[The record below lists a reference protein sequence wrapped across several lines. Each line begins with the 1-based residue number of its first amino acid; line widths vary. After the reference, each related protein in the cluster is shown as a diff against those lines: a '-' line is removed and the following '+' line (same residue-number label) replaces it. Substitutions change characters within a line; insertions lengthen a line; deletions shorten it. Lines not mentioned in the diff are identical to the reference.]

1 MTVAAPRPASP
12 SPIRPA
18 LLDLL
23 ACPEDGAALSGWDG
37 STDDGTLDCPA
48 CRRRFPVQD
57 GLPRL
62 LPDALREARDAEY
75 SEKQRE
81 MAARDAQ
88 VAQYDANLPLRL
100 FSIPEIPIT
109 LRYLALEPDHLML
122 EGGCGTGR
130 MTPEFAR
137 RVRGLVCAD
146 ISVESLKAARAK
158 LPPELGD
165 RALFVQA
172 DLSHLPLAT
181 GVFDRVGSFQ
191 VLEHLPT
198 PDARARAVAELVRV
212 AKRRTEGGRIA
223 LSAYRWGA
231 PVPLVARKSGH
242 HAGGI
247 PFFRATWAELS
258 EMLAPHL
265 TVGGRTGA
273 LLYHFL
279 VWGRKRMD

>member
-1 MTVAAPRPASP
+1 MTVAAPI
-12 SPIRPA
+12 SPIPGE

-23 ACPEDGAALSGWDG
+23 ACPEDGGTLSGWNG
-37 STDDGTLDCPA
+37 ENAEGELTCAA
-48 CRRRFPVQD
+48 CRRAFPVRD

-62 LPDALREARDAEY
+62 LPDALRSATDAEY

-88 VAQYDANLPLRL
+88 VAQYDANPALRL
-100 FSIPEIPIT
+100 FSIPEIPLT
-109 LRYLALEPDHLML
+109 LRYLALEPQHLML

-130 MTPEFAR
+130 MTPHFAR

-158 LPPELGD
+158 LPADLGS
-165 RALFVQA
+165 RTLFVQA
-172 DLSHLPLAT
+172 DLCHLPLVPGA
-181 GVFDRVGSFQ
+181 FDRVGSFQ

-198 PDARARAVAELVRV
+198 PDARARMVAELARV
-212 AKRRTEGGRIA
+212 TKPRTEGGRIA

-231 PVPLVARKSGH
+231 PVPLLARKSGH

-247 PFFRATWAELS
+247 PFFRATWPELS
-258 EMLAPHL
+258 AMLAPHITL
-265 TVGGRTGA
+265 GARTGA